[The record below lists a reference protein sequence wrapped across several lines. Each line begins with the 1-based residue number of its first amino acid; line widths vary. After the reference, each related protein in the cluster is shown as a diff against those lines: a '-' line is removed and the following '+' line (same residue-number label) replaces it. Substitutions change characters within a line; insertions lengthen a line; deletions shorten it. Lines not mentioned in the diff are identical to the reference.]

1 MSEIK
6 EAELEGEENN
16 VSLSKDINS
25 ERLQNYKQN
34 EKEMNNNYSDE
45 K

>member
-16 VSLSKDINS
+16 VSLSKDVNS
-25 ERLQNYKQN
+25 QRLQNHKQN